1 MKKTFAL
8 LLCVFTLLYMAACS
22 APKESTPTPK
32 NTQAQPDAVP
42 ITLYNGTADASVR
55 DGEDLMVEASYPV
68 FALSE
73 ADALAHPA
81 LDATLKKRAEEMK
94 TALTKEAQSYITDVE
109 EYRKYDYVLPTA
121 YFYTDHAI
129 RVRRADSAVVSLL
142 SFHTAYTGG
151 AHGNYGFSGETYDT
165 QTGKLLTLDD
175 VITDTSR
182 LPALIEEKLK
192 ADYADVE
199 FFREPDIEQHHKEYT
214 PSWTLDANGI
224 TFYYGPYAFAS
235 YADGAQAVTLTY
247 AEFPDLFYDKYK
259 TAAKNYGIQL
269 HKMCPFLHDIDGD
282 GKAERLRYYITNVD
296 AADTE
301 LYIFFGDEQYKEA
314 ISAQDAEA
322 TFIFKDG
329 KPFIYVTLLLTDGTQ
344 KCVSYSLDNGIQK
357 QGEVTTSE
365 DTYTVDGNTLQRAL
379 THP

>member
-8 LLCVFTLLYMAACS
+8 LLCVFTLLHMAACNT
-22 APKESTPTPK
+22 PKESTPTPE
-32 NTQAQPDAVP
+32 NTQAQPDALP
-42 ITLYNGTADASVR
+42 ITLYTGTADASVR
-55 DGEDLMVEASYPV
+55 SGEDLLVEASYPV

-73 ADALAHPA
+73 ADTLAYPA

-94 TALTKEAQSYITDVE
+94 TALTKEAQSYITAVE
-109 EYRKYDYVLPTA
+109 ELRKNEYFSPSA
-121 YFYTDHAI
+121 YFYTRHAV
-129 RVRRADSAVVSLL
+129 RVRRADSVVVSLL
-142 SFHTAYTGG
+142 SFHNAYTGG

-192 ADYADVE
+192 TDYADIN
-199 FFREPDIEQHHKEYT
+199 FWSDMNIEQLT
-214 PSWTLDANGI
+214 PRWTLDAHGI
-224 TFYYGPYAFAS
+224 TFYYDPYALAS
-235 YADGAQAVTLTY
+235 YGDGAQAVTLTF

-269 HKMCPFLHDIDGD
+269 HKMCPFLYDIDGD

-344 KCVSYSLDNGIQK
+344 KCVSYSLDDGIQK
-357 QGEVTTSE
+357 QGEVTMPE
-365 DTYTVDGNTLQRAL
+365 DTYAVDGNTLQRAL